1 MEDKKPTKQQMTGT
15 VVSNKMDKTVVV
27 KVDVRKRHPKY
38 HKSYTKS
45 YKFKAHDENN
55 GSQIGDR
62 VVIESCRPISK
73 DKMFT
78 VVKTLRTNTLAVEAL
93 ADEAEAHN

>member
-1 MEDKKPTKQQMTGT
+1 MEQKITKQQMTGT

-27 KVDVRKRHPKY
+27 KVDVRMRHPKY

-45 YKFKAHDENN
+45 LKYKAHDDSNTAE
-55 GSQIGDR
+55 IGDR

-73 DKMFT
+73 DKKFT
-78 VVKTLRTNTLAVEAL
+78 IIKNLTPHAEVKATEA
-93 ADEAEAHN
+93 NS

>member
-1 MEDKKPTKQQMTGT
+1 MEKKSTKQQMTGL

-27 KVDVRKRHPKY
+27 KVDVRMRHPKY

-45 YKFKAHDENN
+45 LKYKAHDADN
-55 GSQIGDR
+55 SAHMGDR

-73 DKMFT
+73 DKTFVIIKNMT
-78 VVKTLRTNTLAVEAL
+78 PHEETPVVTEA
-93 ADEAEAHN
+93 